1 MLCREIDNRELQC
14 PQPVIN
20 TKKAL
25 EDLAQQ
31 ESEEFVLTV
40 IVDNEAA
47 KENVSRFAESA
58 GYKVEIEQKEDVFLV
73 IIRGNSGKEVLT
85 NQESFENDTCIADS
99 SLKAQTIFLIKS
111 STLGEGSKELGEVLM
126 RSFIYTL
133 KDSSSL
139 PAKLLFLN
147 SGVYLTIKGSPVLEE
162 LQELEKK
169 GTEIF
174 SCGTCL
180 DYYELKDKLQV
191 GKVTNMY
198 ETLENISSASRC
210 ITLS

>member
-1 MLCREIDNRELQC
+1 MLYREIDNRELQC

>member
-1 MLCREIDNRELQC
+1 MLYREIDNRELQC

-169 GTEIF
+169 GIEIF

-180 DYYELKDKLQV
+180 AYYELKDKLQV

-210 ITLS
+210 ITL

>member
-210 ITLS
+210 ITL